1 MRVKTVKVA
10 EKTVTVRELKIKEIK
25 ETVIP
30 LITEAFGENI
40 TNKQLDELIPFLQ
53 ENLLKL
59 FPELTQE
66 DLDEAYMSQIEELV
80 EAWLDVNFFGVK
92 KIIKPLLSF
101 SQQVTPK

>member
-1 MRVKTVKVA
+1 MRSKTVKVA
-10 EKTVTVRELKIKEIK
+10 EKPVIVKELKIKEIK

-30 LITEAFGENI
+30 IITEAFGENLTDKKI
-40 TNKQLDELIPFLQ
+40 DELLPFLQ
-53 ENLLKL
+53 DNLLKL

-66 DLDEAYMSQIEELV
+66 DLDEAYMSQIEALV